1 MNKFVIALAIGLCV
15 LIAACGPAPI
25 LPSAPIPTLPPLP
38 SLVPPAT
45 ITPVATVA
53 PSATATIA
61 VTASPTLSAA
71 NAISQTLIARTT
83 VTTTTGLTNTRPA
96 ATTGPTLTIAPTSAA
111 AGAPPGVYVIDLRVD
126 PNPPTRTAD
135 LTFYPIFANNFPTVQ
150 NYRWRVFIYK
160 QDNPSRSI
168 GDTTPAQ
175 SAITVGTSEQKP
187 GGTWK
192 WGPGNQCDYFF
203 LRVGSLDQDNKVT
216 IFSRPDGKVFEKN
229 LTLCP

>member
-1 MNKFVIALAIGLCV
+1 MIKLGSLAFVIALGFAA
-15 LIAACGPAPI
+15 AACSPAPI

-45 ITPVATVA
+45 VTP
-53 PSATATIA
+53 PATATIA
-61 VTASPTLSAA
+61 PTATTIPPTASPSVAA
-71 NAISQTLIARTT
+71 TGLLSQTLTARASVTPTLSTT
-83 VTTTTGLTNTRPA
+83 PTRS
-96 ATTGPTLTIAPTSAA
+96 GPTATVAPTSAA
-111 AGAPPGVYVIDLRVD
+111 AGAPPGVYVTDLRVD

-135 LTFYPIFANNFPTVQ
+135 LTFYPIFANTFTTAQ

-175 SAITVGTSEQKP
+175 SSLPIGASEQKP

-203 LRVGSLDQDNKVT
+203 VRVGSLDQDNKIT
-216 IFSRPDGKVFEKN
+216 LFTRPDGKVFEKN